1 MHCGRSARDFS
12 VVGPPV
18 GNLPDCAGGR
28 SEFGGSRCCPRPRQT
43 ARPALNSTTRL
54 PTTPAIPCAESSAR
68 FPGIA
73 GCLRFTMASSR
84 RRSRARG
91 AWRFAGGAAS
101 RGSLTAWGT
110 PAGRVVVEWRA
121 SRTLHRQQVQSRAE
135 RGGPPEGES
144 GADRRGRSAGV
155 AGLRSGRNRP
165 DEAGDGRIRRRAGD
179 PGLGAGRPVAAGVDR
194 GARGVGDGRWL
205 QAKVCGRD
213 E

>member
-1 MHCGRSARDFS
+1 MATPSRWCGRMFVSGCRRPESRNPMHCGRSARDFS

-84 RRSRARG
+84 RRSRALG
-91 AWRFAGGAAS
+91 AWRFAGCAAS
-101 RGSLTAWGT
+101 RGSPTAWGT
-110 PAGRVVVEWRA
+110 PAGRVVVLIVGGGLPVSPGYDLVVIDLMRPELDGFDGGRAIRA
-121 SRTLHRQQVQSRAE
+121 SAL
-135 RGGPPEGES
+135 
-144 GADRRGRSAGV
+144 AG
-155 AGLRSGRNRP
+155 
-165 DEAGDGRIRRRAGD
+165 
-179 PGLGAGRPVAAGVDR
+179 
-194 GARGVGDGRWL
+194 
-205 QAKVCGRD
+205 Q
-213 E
+213 